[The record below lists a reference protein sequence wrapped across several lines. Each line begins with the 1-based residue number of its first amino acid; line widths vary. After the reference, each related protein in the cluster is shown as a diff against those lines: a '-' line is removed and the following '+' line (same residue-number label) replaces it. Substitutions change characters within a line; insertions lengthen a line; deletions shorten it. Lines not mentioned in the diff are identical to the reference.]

1 MRLPLIAML
10 MLCSGCA
17 TLAPPSPAP
26 VSAQAASEV
35 RVAADKFLVAFDNL
49 EWEPFKAAWA
59 ASPSVFF
66 PFPDTPRRID
76 GKAEVERVFAA
87 FFKDVR
93 ATTPGPPYLH
103 LDPQELQVQVFGDS
117 ALVTFMLIREHRI
130 SRRSL
135 LFARESGEWKLVHL
149 HASNVDQ

>member
-1 MRLPLIAML
+1 MKLPLIAML
-10 MLCSGCA
+10 MLCAGCA
-17 TLAPPSPAP
+17 TLESRPPPMQP
-26 VSAQAASEV
+26 EAASEV
-35 RVAADKFLVAFDNL
+35 RAAAGKFLVAFDNL
-49 EWEPFKAAWA
+49 DWEPFKAAWA

-93 ATTPGPPYLH
+93 ATTSGPPYLH
-103 LDPQELQVQVFGDS
+103 LNPKELQVQVFGDS

-135 LFARESGEWKLVHL
+135 LFVREAGEWKLVHM

>member
-10 MLCSGCA
+10 MLCAGCA
-17 TLAPPSPAP
+17 NAGSPPPAPAPPE
-26 VSAQAASEV
+26 AASEV
-35 RVAADKFLVAFDNL
+35 RVAAEKFLVAFDNL
-49 EWEPFKAAWA
+49 EWEAFKASWA

-103 LDPQELQVQVFGDS
+103 LSPQELQVQVFGDS
-117 ALVTFMLIREHRI
+117 ALVTFMLIREHRV

-135 LFARESGEWKLVHL
+135 LFVREAGEWKLAHM
-149 HASNVDQ
+149 HASNVER